1 MRQTDAV
8 QPSSPSSPF
17 HRGPS
22 ITWYVIGGLII
33 AAAIA
38 AGIGVI
44 VDAVA
49 DDDFGVTPIH
59 GRVEVPGEGTVRL
72 PEPGG
77 YTLYWEP
84 EPQPFDADDIS
95 APLLDVFVQEADTG
109 NPLPTHDYDG
119 RFTYSSNGRRGLAL
133 RTFRSDDGGD
143 VLVTAAGPPGLTGAI
158 AVGEGIDLSNFAQI
172 AAGFGVG
179 FVGTALGG
187 GVVGITAYRR
197 FRARHPKVLTPGQ
210 WAAAPP
216 PPPPPHA

>member
-1 MRQTDAV
+1 MRQTDV
-8 QPSSPSSPF
+8 VPPSSSST
-17 HRGPS
+17 RQGPS
-22 ITWYVIGGLII
+22 VAWYVIGGLVI

-44 VDAVA
+44 VDAVT
-49 DDDFGVTPIH
+49 DDDFAATPIH
-59 GRVEVPGEGTVRL
+59 GRVDIPGEGTVSL

-84 EPQPFDADDIS
+84 EPQPFDAGDIS
-95 APLLDVFVQEADTG
+95 VPLLDLFVQEADTG

-119 RFTYSSNGRRGLAL
+119 RFTYSTDGRAGLAL

-143 VLVTAAGPPGLTGAI
+143 VLVTAVGPPGLTGAV
-158 AVGEGIDLSNFAQI
+158 AVGEGVDLSDFVPI

-179 FVGTALGG
+179 FAGTALGG
-187 GVVGITAYRR
+187 VVVGITAYRR

-210 WAAAPP
+210 WGAAPP
-216 PPPPPHA
+216 PPPPHP